1 MQRRVAEIAS
11 AVVVFEAACARV
23 AFDGFVGALVTA
35 VAKIA
40 FALGTLR
47 TVHAIVF
54 FRNVGRFVGA
64 FFRRGIA
71 IIAFAFRICLTIG
84 VIIFFRNVG
93 RFVST
98 FFRRGIAIVAFAF
111 RICLT
116 IGAIVFFRDV
126 GRFVGAFFRRG
137 IAIIAFAFRICLTI
151 GVIIFF
157 RNVGR
162 FVGACV
168 TAIAVIAFAVG
179 TLRTFRAIIDF
190 GFARRIVGIA
200 TRSEPNG
207 TKHRNRCNQRM
218 LLHLFSPYPLCIY
231 RLCASFVE
239 KWGNPS
245 QFHFIG
251 ETLCDK
257 YTHLS
262 HGRLSSNY
270 SIV

>member
-1 MQRRVAEIAS
+1 MRAIFADFDEYFGALVQRRVAEIAS
-11 AVVVFEAACARV
+11 AVVVFEAACACV

-35 VAKIA
+35 VATIA

-47 TVHAIVF
+47 TVH
-54 FRNVGRFVGA
+54 
-64 FFRRGIA
+64 
-71 IIAFAFRICLTIG
+71 
-84 VIIFFRNVG
+84 
-93 RFVST
+93 
-98 FFRRGIAIVAFAF
+98 
-111 RICLT
+111 
-116 IGAIVFFRDV
+116 AIVFFRDV

-257 YTHLS
+257 CTHLS